1 MYYSVDMY
9 YFESID
15 NTFQF
20 GRYKG
25 YTMEYVLINN
35 PSYLDYCITVINDF
49 MISPNVI
56 EQIKEFFPNFIIP
69 ICYSNKIGSYQEYL
83 NNINTSNY
91 NEDYNNND
99 YSEEDNYEYY
109 NSNGSTYERYNGS
122 WAQDEEGYSDED
134 IDTIFEGDPS
144 AYWNID

>member
-35 PSYLDYCITVINDF
+35 PSYLDYCITDISDF
-49 MISPNVI
+49 IISPNVI
-56 EQIKEFFPNFIIP
+56 EQIKEFFPNFI
-69 ICYSNKIGSYQEYL
+69 S
-83 NNINTSNY
+83 
-91 NEDYNNND
+91 
-99 YSEEDNYEYY
+99 
-109 NSNGSTYERYNGS
+109 
-122 WAQDEEGYSDED
+122 
-134 IDTIFEGDPS
+134 
-144 AYWNID
+144 

>member
-83 NNINTSNY
+83 ANRICY
-91 NEDYNNND
+91 NQEYNDD
-99 YSEEDNYEYY
+99 YSENNNYEYN
-109 NSNGSTYERYNGS
+109 NSNESTYERYNGS
-122 WAQDEEGYSDED
+122 WAQDEEDYSDED

>member
-35 PSYLDYCITVINDF
+35 PSYLDYCITVISDF
-49 MISPNVI
+49 MISPN
-56 EQIKEFFPNFIIP
+56 F
-69 ICYSNKIGSYQEYL
+69 L
-83 NNINTSNY
+83 
-91 NEDYNNND
+91 
-99 YSEEDNYEYY
+99 
-109 NSNGSTYERYNGS
+109 
-122 WAQDEEGYSDED
+122 
-134 IDTIFEGDPS
+134 
-144 AYWNID
+144 